1 MVRII
6 TLDEGGAEIITLLA
20 TRRKMHAS
28 IVTSDYQKVDGY
40 IRSLAIVPRTVLDA
54 HSAVGFVHY
63 LRKNKNNVKTRARQ
77 TVDTPERSLNKCQYA

>member
-1 MVRII
+1 MLCIILIFYKSTSFGLGETVVRII

-40 IRSLAIVPRTVLDA
+40 IRSLAIVPRTVFDA

-63 LRKNKNNVKTRARQ
+63 L
-77 TVDTPERSLNKCQYA
+77 